1 MLREIIWYPVQS
13 GWAVTIWQGANTSA
27 QAHEDE
33 GECSEGKG
41 YGTLEASM
49 TRVAEGQLQHYAA
62 WLSVIWGLAQ
72 EQGP

>member
-1 MLREIIWYPVQS
+1 MREIAWYPVQS

-41 YGTLEASM
+41 DDTLEASI
-49 TRVAEGQLQHYAA
+49 TRVAGGQLQHYAA
-62 WLSVIWGLAQ
+62 WLSGIWGLAL